1 MPLGGGRRRM
11 CQIIFKVYVY
21 SCTFYLLILLSPAF
35 YSQLIQIQPAVKF
48 WTSFWPASQTFDAV
62 FDVLTRHSFLGCLQT
77 KQWNLKLC
85 GLYSF
90 LLHVQTSYAVYL
102 RKWNVLKADF
112 APISVV
118 YFVSVCYYLWTVFLL
133 AVIRC
138 CCWSCGKKRHLRKE
152 NILMLMSQIDANYE
166 LQYA

>member
-11 CQIIFKVYVY
+11 CQIIFKDYVY

-35 YSQLIQIQPAVKF
+35 YSQLIQIQPTVKF
-48 WTSFWPASQTFDAV
+48 WTSFWPTSQTFDAV

-85 GLYSF
+85 GLYFF
-90 LLHVQTSYAVYL
+90 LLHLQTSYAVYL
-102 RKWNVLKADF
+102 WKVKRFKSRF
-112 APISVV
+112 APISAV
-118 YFVSVCYYLWTVFLL
+118 YFSVRYYLWTVFLS

-138 CCWSCGKKRHLRKE
+138 YLLLELWKKETFEEGKHF
-152 NILMLMSQIDANYE
+152 NANVTNRC
-166 LQYA
+166 

>member
-21 SCTFYLLILLSPAF
+21 SCIFYLLILFSPAF

-85 GLYSF
+85 GLYFF
-90 LLHVQTSYAVYL
+90 LLHLQTSYAVYL
-102 RKWNVLKADF
+102 WKVKRFKSRFCTNFSGVFQCLLLSLD
-112 APISVV
+112 
-118 YFVSVCYYLWTVFLL
+118 LFLL
-133 AVIRC
+133 DVVVGAVE
-138 CCWSCGKKRHLRKE
+138 KRDIWGRKTF
-152 NILMLMSQIDANYE
+152 
-166 LQYA
+166 